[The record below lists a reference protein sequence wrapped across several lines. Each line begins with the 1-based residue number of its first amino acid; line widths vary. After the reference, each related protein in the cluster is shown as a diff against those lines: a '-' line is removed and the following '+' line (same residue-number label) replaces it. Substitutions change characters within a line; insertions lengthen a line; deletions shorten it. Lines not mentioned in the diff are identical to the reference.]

1 MEPRMKGGGQNQQ
14 EGKKQLLL
22 QRKSVRSCLEDF
34 EENGRDGGQ
43 R

>member
-1 MEPRMKGGGQNQQ
+1 MEPRTKGRQNQQ
-14 EGKKQLLL
+14 EGKEQLLL

-34 EENGRDGGQ
+34 EEDGGDGGQ